1 MKIKI
6 NQKSLILILNKMSSF
21 LRSNDLITVS
31 ARNTCLY
38 LYGSSFSTNISSEIK
53 LSTKTEEAN
62 LEIIEKSSVQV
73 NFGAFIKAIRESRNE
88 LLDIGTSNAEDLRL
102 VINSSEFE
110 IDIFAKDVDYHPE
123 FSKGEKVGKFKSEYL
138 GTLFKE
144 VSYSISKL
152 KSRPL
157 FNHVHFQ
164 ANDGKLLIEAT
175 DSHCMARHSD
185 VTIPQN
191 KFDLLIPEVVSKNVN
206 KYFGKQ
212 GKITI
217 EIKDNFIYFK
227 AKEMA
232 IKWEFYDKEYPN
244 TQRLIP
250 DKEKMSIYELEL
262 KNFKTAISRMI
273 KLSDGG
279 AYNTIVRLE
288 FNKSIVKLINAGMG
302 FSLFNYHQELS
313 ILSEGPEISISANP
327 KYILDAINHLPKES
341 KVVKLVI
348 ESNTRPFIV
357 ESELNSNT
365 VHLAT
370 PIRTN

>member
-73 NFGAFIKAIRESRNE
+73 NFGAFIKAIRESGNE

-110 IDIFAKDVDYHPE
+110 IDIFAKDVDYHPG
-123 FSKGEKVGKFKSEYL
+123 FSKGEQVGKFELEYL

-144 VSYSISKL
+144 VSYSISKF

-164 ANDGKLLIEAT
+164 SNDSKLLIEAT

-227 AKEMA
+227 TKENA
-232 IKWEFYDKEYPN
+232 IKWELYNKDYPN

-262 KNFKTAISRMI
+262 KSFKNALSRMI

-279 AYNTIVRLE
+279 AYNTLVKLE
-288 FNKSIVKLINAGMG
+288 FDKNIVKLINAGMG
-302 FSLFNYHQELS
+302 FSLFNYHQEILLLNEVSEMS
-313 ILSEGPEISISANP
+313 IGVNP
-327 KYILDAINHLPKES
+327 KYILEAINHLPKGS

-348 ESNTRPFIV
+348 ESNIHPFVV
-357 ESELNSNT
+357 ESELISDT

-370 PIRTN
+370 PIRMN